1 MLCCK
6 PGLGQALECSCLY
19 GLQEVQ
25 LPCVAFDLFFPKL
38 QGFTGKYSAM
48 LAFLT

>member
-6 PGLGQALECSCLY
+6 SWLEQALECSCLY

-25 LPCVAFDLFFPKL
+25 LPYMAFDLFFPKL
-38 QGFTGKYSAM
+38 QGFTGKCSAM